1 VTALPAA
8 ARLAALYALVRPTSK
23 QRELRNVRHAK
34 KAATNWVQTD
44 HQAAH
49 KADPGP
55 AGHLALARHVASY
68 VGTQA
73 AVVAV
78 GARVFGIRLTP
89 GRAAAALAVSA
100 VSHYVADRRTP
111 LRNAA
116 DALARAVGE
125 RDGSAF
131 VRLADHGLNGAYALD
146 QSWHHAFE
154 LLAVGI
160 LATGPAARD

>member
-1 VTALPAA
+1 MTELPAA
-8 ARLAALYALVRPTSK
+8 ARLAALYALVRPASDVAD
-23 QRELRNVRHAK
+23 L
-34 KAATNWVQTD
+34 WLQTD

-49 KADPGP
+49 KADPGR
-55 AGHLALARHVASY
+55 AGHAALARHIASY

-78 GARVFGIRLTP
+78 GSRVLGIRITP

-111 LRNAA
+111 LRQAA
-116 DALARAVGE
+116 DALARAVGG

-131 VRLADHGLNGAYALD
+131 VRLAAHGLNGAYLLD

>member
-1 VTALPAA
+1 MPANALPA
-8 ARLAALYALVRPTSK
+8 ARLAALYALVRPASD
-23 QRELRNVRHAK
+23 LADH
-34 KAATNWVQTD
+34 WVQTD

-49 KADPGP
+49 KADPGG
-55 AGHLALARHVASY
+55 AGHRALAAHVASY

-78 GARVFGIRLTP
+78 GARVFGIRITP
-89 GRAAAALAVSA
+89 GRAVAALAVSA

-111 LRNAA
+111 LRKVA

-125 RDGSAF
+125 EDGSSF
-131 VRLADHGLNGAYALD
+131 VRLADHGMNGAYSLD

-154 LLAVGI
+154 LAAVAI

>member
-1 VTALPAA
+1 MTTNALPA
-8 ARLAALYALVRPTSK
+8 ARLAALYALVRPASD
-23 QRELRNVRHAK
+23 VADH
-34 KAATNWVQTD
+34 WVQTD
-44 HQAAH
+44 YQAAH
-49 KADPGP
+49 KADQGA
-55 AGHLALARHVASY
+55 AGHWALTKHVATY

-78 GARVFGIRLTP
+78 GARVLGIRITP

-111 LRNAA
+111 IRALA
-116 DALARAVGE
+116 DALARRTGE
-125 RDGSAF
+125 PDGSRF

-154 LLAVGI
+154 LAAVAI
-160 LATGPAARD
+160 LATGPASRD

>member
-1 VTALPAA
+1 MPANLSAA
-8 ARLAALYALVRPTSK
+8 ARLAALYALVRPASD
-23 QRELRNVRHAK
+23 VADH
-34 KAATNWVQTD
+34 WVQTD

-55 AGHLALARHVASY
+55 AGHRALAAHVASY

-78 GARVFGIRLTP
+78 GARVLGIRITP

-111 LRNAA
+111 VRALA
-116 DALARAVGE
+116 DALARRVGE
-125 RDGSAF
+125 ADGSRF
-131 VRLADHGLNGAYALD
+131 VRLADHGINGAYALD

>member
-1 VTALPAA
+1 MSRSALPA
-8 ARLAALYALVRPTSK
+8 ARLAALYALVRPASD
-23 QRELRNVRHAK
+23 VADH
-34 KAATNWVQTD
+34 WVQTD

-49 KADPGP
+49 KADPGA

-78 GARVFGIRLTP
+78 GSRVLGIRITP
-89 GRAAAALAVSA
+89 GRAVAALAVSA
-100 VSHYVADRRTP
+100 VSHYVADRRVP
-111 LRNAA
+111 LRKAA

-125 RDGSAF
+125 KDGSSF
-131 VRLADHGLNGAYALD
+131 VRLADYGLNGAYALD